1 MHFRFL
7 RPSLLTSI
15 PRPGFLLRN
24 LLNPMGASKMASS
37 SGDSGDSPLSA
48 SDFRTYNRM
57 SEQMEGFVSLIVHFR
72 ISFAQFH

>member
-1 MHFRFL
+1 MHFRFP
-7 RPSLLTSI
+7 RPLLLTSF
-15 PRPGFLLRN
+15 PRPVFLRRS
-24 LLNPMGASKMASS
+24 LLNPMGSSKMASS

-48 SDFRTYNRM
+48 TDFRTYNRM